1 MRDNP
6 RTRLILV
13 LLLLTAFTLITL
25 DARGGQNS
33 FLDRVRAAAQSVFG
47 PVERAAA
54 AVVQPVA
61 DFVDG
66 VGSIGS
72 NQQRISDLEQQNAA
86 LRLQL
91 RTGQVDRN
99 RVKELDDLLNLA
111 GVGQYPIVPAQVI
124 AVGSARSFLRTVTI
138 DAGSRDGIS
147 RDLTVVNG
155 EGLVGRVIEVGRS
168 TSTILLITDPRFVVG
183 VRMGGSME
191 LGSVQG
197 HGMEPLALELFNP
210 QAELKRGDM
219 MVTLGSLD
227 GKPFVPGVPVGTVLT
242 VRSTPG
248 APTRS
253 ADVAPFVDVTSLDL
267 VGVVV
272 QPPRAN
278 PRDSLLPTPAPT
290 PTVTV
295 TVTASPT
302 PTGSTPTGTP
312 SP

>member
-25 DARGGQNS
+25 DVRGGQNS
-33 FLDRVRAAAQSVFG
+33 VLDRLRASAQSVLG

-54 AVVQPVA
+54 AVVKPIA

-66 VGSIGS
+66 VASIGD
-72 NQQRISDLEQQNAA
+72 NQQRISDLERENDS

-91 RTGQVDRN
+91 RTGEVDRN
-99 RVKELDDLLNLA
+99 RAKELDDLLGLA
-111 GVGQYPIVPAQVI
+111 GVGEYRIVPAEVI
-124 AVGSARSFLRTVTI
+124 AVGSARGFLRTVTI

-155 EGLVGRVIEVGRS
+155 DGLVGRVIEVGRS
-168 TSTILLITDPRFVVG
+168 TATVLLVTDPRFVVG

-191 LGSVQG
+191 LGTIQG
-197 HGMEPLALELFNP
+197 HGAEPLGLELFNP
-210 QAELKRGDM
+210 QADLEAGDM
-219 MVTLGSLD
+219 MVTLGSRD
-227 GKPFVPGVPVGTVLT
+227 GKPFVPGVPVGTVLS

-248 APTRS
+248 ALTRS
-253 ADVAPFVDVTSLDL
+253 ADVTPFVDVTTLDL

-272 QPPRAN
+272 QPPRTN
-278 PRDSLLPTPAPT
+278 PRDSLLPTPTPV

-295 TVTASPT
+295 TVTAT
-302 PTGSTPTGTP
+302 PGATPSGTP